1 MVILFDRS
9 SGRQSPLTVE
19 PSRNSEDDSGAPG
32 WASFRCY
39 FLLWIN
45 FQLVGERA
53 IFLVG
58 ETAESTPKVDLH
70 LRFCV
75 IHSFIMFGYQLVKRF
90 PSPGYEVWEVWREHY
105 LSTGMKLGWTEEEM
119 MKWLPTKS
127 CGWALNAV
135 SDLPRGYWRSTAGK
149 QAWTLT
155 ETLYQFDI
163 RLSDT
168 PVFYER
174 SYNSFVRGKM
184 GSRVEVTE
192 TSDTVDQR
200 PRQQCSQRQV
210 IDTRSSTGNSLIDQ
224 FRQSGGSSEGF
235 GISSSCSL
243 SRRGAFGKDL
253 SGEVEDMSIAESGSR
268 IRIPGDGDEVQ
279 TGPEVEFT
287 EEVFRQINQKI
298 YGAALSEYENCGF
311 RKIPTE
317 DKIIERSVES
327 CGPDEHHAMKKDCVL
342 SPESEEISDE
352 QSDDEYWFQDVSDTV
367 YSDVEELDVD
377 DSRSETGFAA
387 SLNSVACDNV
397 TAIAS
402 DFGGGVKASR
412 DDMLGAWALMELKTG
427 GVDQKFCNSTMVA
440 DETQMCTTECTVDT
454 LENWKSSGIDRP
466 LVSETQKGQND
477 KAASD
482 RSNFAQLGRE
492 LEEWVQS
499 QLSESQLNTSVC
511 VEPTDEH
518 QWDSVGVDGTGKSD
532 QTSMAK
538 VLHSWVQYD
547 QQPRREDSSLFP
559 MEVEQKVER
568 RVVSRFPEIA
578 RLLLVNRSLSRKVRW
593 SRLEA
598 SGKQSWQPSRR
609 NGSYSGRSRHPFKHQ
624 RKKVFMY
631 GCTSV

>member
-1 MVILFDRS
+1 
-9 SGRQSPLTVE
+9 
-19 PSRNSEDDSGAPG
+19 
-32 WASFRCY
+32 
-39 FLLWIN
+39 
-45 FQLVGERA
+45 
-53 IFLVG
+53 
-58 ETAESTPKVDLH
+58 
-70 LRFCV
+70 
-75 IHSFIMFGYQLVKRF
+75 MFGYQLVKRF
-90 PSPGYEVWEVWREHY
+90 PSPGYEVWEDWREHY

-119 MKWLPTKS
+119 MKWLPTKL

-149 QAWTLT
+149 QAWTLA

-163 RLSDT
+163 RLSDN
-168 PVFYER
+168 PLFYEQ
-174 SYNSFVRGKM
+174 SYSLFIRGKV
-184 GSRVEVTE
+184 GNWTE
-192 TSDTVDQR
+192 FSEPSDTADQR

-210 IDTRSSTGNSLIDQ
+210 IDTSRRVDNSLIDQ
-224 FRQSGGSSEGF
+224 FRQPGRSSEEF
-235 GISSSCSL
+235 GIV
-243 SRRGAFGKDL
+243 SRCGVSRKGAFGKDL

-298 YGAALSEYENCGF
+298 YRAALSEYENCGF

-397 TAIAS
+397 NAIAS
-402 DFGGGVKASR
+402 NFGGGVKANR
-412 DDMLGAWALMELKTG
+412 NDMLGACALMKLKTRG
-427 GVDQKFCNSTMVA
+427 LDQKFCKATHIA
-440 DETQMCTTECTVDT
+440 DETQMGTTEFTVDT
-454 LENWKSSGIDRP
+454 LENWTSSGGIDWQ
-466 LVSETQKGQND
+466 LVSETPRGQND

-482 RSNFAQLGRE
+482 WSNFQQLGKE
-492 LEEWVQS
+492 LVKWVQ
-499 QLSESQLNTSVC
+499 LYESQHSGSVSFYS
-511 VEPTDEH
+511 TDEH
-518 QWDSVGVDGTGKSD
+518 QGENPAIDRTGKTDEKSKA
-532 QTSMAK
+532 T
-538 VLHSWVQYD
+538 VLHSWVHD
-547 QQPRREDSSLFP
+547 EQQPRREDSSGFL
-559 MEVEQKVER
+559 MEVEQKMER
-568 RVVSRFPEIA
+568 RIASRFPEIA
-578 RLLLVNRSLSRKVRW
+578 KLLLENRSLSRKERW

-598 SGKQSWQPSRR
+598 SGKQSWQDYCR
-609 NGSYSGRSRHPFKHQ
+609 NSSYSGRRGEHPFKHQ

-631 GCTSV
+631 RCTSV